1 MTSIVGQ
8 SRDHSQSQQV
18 IMNIGEI
25 GRAIQQS
32 ANQLKN
38 HEDRLSNLE
47 DNMRVNGIQ
56 ERNLTDN
63 VNYVIVKFL
72 GGKSSN
78 AYKSKSIRG
87 KAYSQINKEI
97 KKKFG
102 IPRRGE
108 LPAKEYDQ
116 AIEYIKHWM
125 PDKDLA
131 DEIEHSNDQLK
142 LMSES

>member
-125 PDKDLA
+125 PDKDLVN
-131 DEIEHSNDQLK
+131 EIEQSNDQLK
-142 LMSES
+142 LISES

>member
-8 SRDHSQSQQV
+8 SKDHSQSNQV
-18 IMNIGEI
+18 ILTIGEI
-25 GRAIQQS
+25 GKAIQKS
-32 ANQLKN
+32 ADQLKN

-56 ERNLTDN
+56 ERNLTDT
-63 VNYVIVKFL
+63 VNYVVVTFL
-72 GGKSSN
+72 GGKNSN
-78 AYKSKSIRG
+78 AYKSKRIRG

-108 LPAKEYDQ
+108 LPAKDYDQ
-116 AIEYIKHWM
+116 AIQYIKYWM
-125 PDKDLA
+125 PDKDLIN
-131 DEIEHSNDQLK
+131 EIEHSNDQLK
-142 LMSES
+142 LMSN